1 MTRQNPLTLVT
12 PVKNGQHD
20 DLDILLTKISNDL
33 RKGLPQQF
41 EDLNTI
47 HYARWILLEPKDAD
61 GKIQNDVGLRLV
73 FSSDFDGDETE
84 HLADLSTKCAGFI
97 DEMYSHCEAYPVPG
111 ERSPESRKNYLA
123 RWKVKESA
131 SFVGAPG
138 RTLLQIRQENELRN
152 HIWNFIRSGNWN
164 NKSVNEIHNAIK
176 EDVLKTTGFEWAK
189 QPAKTLR
196 VQWAG
201 MLFLGLILLILLP
214 FIIIWVLMIN
224 FFLEPHDKPLGLT
237 PSQVDEAHVKRLEE
251 YEDLENQNQFTQVLI
266 MKPGKVRLITLQGLM
281 LFAKA
286 LIKYLFVNG
295 KLMGIPTIHFA
306 RWVMID
312 NQKRMLFFSNFDGS
326 WQQYLGDFIDKSGW
340 GLTGIWSNTQKFP
353 RTKFLF
359 AAGAYDEEHF
369 LAWSRY
375 FQVPTSVWYC
385 AYPHLSIK
393 NVINNSNIRNELFK
407 DLSEKQA
414 AQFLNRF

>member
-12 PVKNGQHD
+12 PVKNGEHD
-20 DLDILLTKISNDL
+20 NLDALLMKIRRELLN
-33 RKGLPQQF
+33 GLPQEF
-41 EDLNTI
+41 ENLNTI

-61 GKIQNDVGLRLV
+61 GKIQNDVGVRLV
-73 FSSDFDGDETE
+73 FSSDFDGDESE
-84 HLADLSTKCAGFI
+84 HLTDISTKCARFI
-97 DEMYSHCEAYPVPG
+97 DEMYSYCEEYPAST
-111 ERSPESRKNYLA
+111 ERTPESRKNYLS
-123 RWKVKESA
+123 RWRVKPSA
-131 SFVGAPG
+131 FFAGAPG
-138 RTLLQIRQENELRN
+138 RTLPQIRQESELRN
-152 HIWNFIRSGNWN
+152 HIWNFIKSGNWN

-176 EDVLKTTGFEWAK
+176 ENVLATPGFEWAK
-189 QPAKTLR
+189 EPTRIPAVRWL
-196 VQWAG
+196 G
-201 MLFLGLILLILLP
+201 MVFLGLILLILLP
-214 FIIIWVLMIN
+214 FIIIWVLIIN
-224 FFLEPHDKPLGLT
+224 FFLEPGDKPLGLT
-237 PSQVDEAHVKRLEE
+237 PSQVDGAHIKKLEE

-266 MKPGKVRLITLQGLM
+266 MKPGKMRLITLLGLM

-286 LIKYLFVNG
+286 LIKNLFVNG

-375 FQVPTSVWYC
+375 FQIPTSVWYC

-393 NVINNSNIRNELFK
+393 NVINNSYIRNELFRE
-407 DLSEKQA
+407 LNEKQA
-414 AQFLNRF
+414 QQFLKRF